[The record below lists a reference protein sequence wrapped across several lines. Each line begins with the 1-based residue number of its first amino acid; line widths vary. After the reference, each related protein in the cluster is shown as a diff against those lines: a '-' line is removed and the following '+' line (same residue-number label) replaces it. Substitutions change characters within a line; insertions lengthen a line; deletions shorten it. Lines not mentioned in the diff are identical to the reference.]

1 MIDLD
6 QLLAFLSLR
15 VIACIRKVKYINENC
30 SHLCNVMPQTIP
42 LNDSPNGF
50 IGLIAHIEGDVAFK
64 KKLMSLG
71 IRKDQQIT
79 VLHQRQGGVVVLSK
93 GSRVAL
99 DANIAAK
106 ILLLPL
112 PQSTAQTEL
121 QLVRT

>member
-1 MIDLD
+1 
-6 QLLAFLSLR
+6 
-15 VIACIRKVKYINENC
+15 
-30 SHLCNVMPQTIP
+30 MPQTIP